1 MQASQVRRLGQVAA
15 REAPPHWAVV
25 TVRCCVVG
33 LLALPVLMP
42 VALAATTGIGP
53 LEPFRPIAF
62 GLSILV
68 WLGLF
73 VCAQIITTT
82 YPPVPGR

>member
-1 MQASQVRRLGQVAA
+1 MHASQVRRFGQAA
-15 REAPPHWAVV
+15 VRDAPPHWAVV

-42 VALAATTGIGP
+42 VALAATTGVGA
-53 LEPFRPIAF
+53 LEPFRPVAF
-62 GLSILV
+62 GLSIVV

-73 VCAQIITTT
+73 ACAQLITTT
-82 YPPVPGR
+82 YPPVPSR

>member
-1 MQASQVRRLGQVAA
+1 MFATQVRRLGQVSV

-33 LLALPVLMP
+33 LLALPVFMP
-42 VALAATTGIGP
+42 VVLAASTGIGF
-53 LEPFRPIAF
+53 LEPYRPFAF

-73 VCAQIITTT
+73 ASAQVITTT
-82 YPPVPGR
+82 YPPVPSR